1 MTKSAPKRLFLL
13 RHALASWPSIG
24 AKDFDRPLDPSGF
37 SIIDELAQNMAAQNM
52 IPEAIL
58 CSAALRTQQTMEHLQ
73 AYWPQAQ
80 MPDASMIEF
89 SDRLY
94 SGSASD
100 YLQAIQDFGYL
111 YEECQSLMIIGHNPS
126 IEDLTFALTGNQSG
140 IAFERLRA
148 GFPTAGL
155 AKLEFEVPFT
165 EISPRQGQLI
175 SFPTL

>member
-1 MTKSAPKRLFLL
+1 MTKSTSKRLFLL

-37 SIIDELAQNMAAQNM
+37 AIIDDLAQAMARKSM

-58 CSAALRTQQTMEHLQ
+58 CSAALRTSQTLEHLQ
-73 AYWPQAQ
+73 KHWNETP
-80 MPDASMIEF
+80 MIEF

-100 YLQAIQDFGYL
+100 YLQAIRDFGYL
-111 YEECQSLMIIGHNPS
+111 FEECQSLMLIGHNPS

-155 AKLEFEVPFT
+155 AVFDFDVPFT
-165 EISPRQGQLI
+165 EIGPRNGQLM